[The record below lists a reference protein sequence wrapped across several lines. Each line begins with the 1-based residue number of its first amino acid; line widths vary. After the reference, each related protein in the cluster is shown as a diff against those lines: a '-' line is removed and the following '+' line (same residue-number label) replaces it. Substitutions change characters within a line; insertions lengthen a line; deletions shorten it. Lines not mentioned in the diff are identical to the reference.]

1 VDTTFSLKFVLPKKV
16 TDLQRK
22 EILNAFN
29 NGIDLKLISKSFN
42 FSLVTIVR
50 QLKNM
55 LGEEIFNE
63 IKDKNKNNLLE
74 PTNLNHEKKF
84 DFDTEKENFKEQFV
98 EVIPII
104 EGVELE
110 KQKEFA
116 SEPLKEANLPD
127 VVYMLIDKNIELIPK
142 MLKEYPEW
150 SFMPKEDLKRYT
162 LEIFDDHKFA
172 KKICTK
178 NQKLIKVPNS
188 KVFFLASNFLK
199 SKGITRIIFNNL
211 LLAF

>member
-1 VDTTFSLKFVLPKKV
+1 MPKKV

-22 EILNAFN
+22 EILNEFK
-29 NGIDLKLISKSFN
+29 NGIDLKLISKNYN

-50 QLKNM
+50 QLKKI
-55 LGEEIFNE
+55 LGEELFNA
-63 IKDKNKNNLLE
+63 IKDKNKNNLID
-74 PTNLNHEKKF
+74 TNNFNNEKKI
-84 DFDTEKENFKEQFV
+84 DFDTEKEDFKEQFV
-98 EVIPII
+98 EVIPIT

-110 KQKEFA
+110 KQIEFA

-142 MLKEYPEW
+142 MLKDYPEW

-172 KKICTK
+172 KKLWTK

-188 KVFFLASNFLK
+188 KVFFLASKFLK